1 MNKEMARLAIAD
13 GVSPMAPA
21 RRPSTSTRPTDLPRA
36 DDARRNSFES
46 ESDGNSKCGSKTSTK
61 KKCSQVAETQGVHKP
76 TNRRRLRKKSVTF
89 ASRAQA
95 LVISNV
101 QDYTDAQK
109 QRMWQ
114 TVEDKKTDQA
124 DLVRTVRAA
133 RTANIEITTSNRRSS
148 IDEDELCYRGLEH
161 LCSPA
166 SMKLKVRRREKLNGA
181 LLDEQDAQWQSG
193 AFHANDEVLRAIS
206 IEITSYDIK
215 RAIILAAQDEA
226 EVKAMR
232 RIDGACMGMQST
244 AGMSS

>member
-1 MNKEMARLAIAD
+1 MNKDMARLEIAD

-21 RRPSTSTRPTDLPRA
+21 RRASTTSTTDLVRA
-36 DDARRNSFES
+36 DDQHRNSIES
-46 ESDGNSKCGSKTSTK
+46 ESHGNSKCATGKDSETSSK
-61 KKCSQVAETQGVHKP
+61 KKVSQVAETQGVHKP
-76 TNRRRLRKKSVTF
+76 TNRRRVRKKSVTF

-95 LVISNV
+95 LIIPNV

-114 TVEDKKTDQA
+114 TPEDKKSDQA

-133 RTANIEITTSNRRSS
+133 RTANVEITTSNRRCS
-148 IDEDELCYRGLEH
+148 IEDDEDELCYRGLEH

-166 SMKLKVRRREKLNGA
+166 SMNLKVRRREKLNDA

-193 AFHANDEVLRAIS
+193 AFHVDDEVLRAIS
-206 IEITSYDIK
+206 IKITAYDTK
-215 RAIILAAQDEA
+215 RAIMLAAQDEA

-232 RIDGACMGMQST
+232 RMDATMGL
-244 AGMSS
+244 